1 MTDTRRRYTVKNSAI
16 ISNRKVEKKNN
27 VIKQQK
33 YVPVC
38 MCVCVC
44 DWGELKNDRVKK
56 SKFTMGGGSELSHR
70 KRERRKRCR
79 RPWERER
86 ARQWKSARFCS
97 DVDVF
102 VGNSGLYA
110 YAIIMKERSIVQ
122 FVFVFLSAAADL
134 IWIRFKSSQA
144 LYCCCC
150 LILFLSPKSFST
162 TKFDEPQTLFG
173 PGEWRNLIKF

>member
-1 MTDTRRRYTVKNSAI
+1 MQGNNNNKIYTKYSLGHKHNKNYYRNRFINLMIFCRYFYSFSLIFCRMILNKFSLLIKFLREKRRRQVVTDTRKRYTVKNGAI

-79 RPWERER
+79 RP
-86 ARQWKSARFCS
+86 
-97 DVDVF
+97 
-102 VGNSGLYA
+102 
-110 YAIIMKERSIVQ
+110 
-122 FVFVFLSAAADL
+122 
-134 IWIRFKSSQA
+134 
-144 LYCCCC
+144 
-150 LILFLSPKSFST
+150 
-162 TKFDEPQTLFG
+162 
-173 PGEWRNLIKF
+173 

>member
-1 MTDTRRRYTVKNSAI
+1 MQGNNNNKIYTKYSLGHKHNKNYYRNRFINLMIFCRYFYSFLYFVEWYSTNFLCLLNFCAKKRRQVVTDTRRRYTVKNGAI

-79 RPWERER
+79 RPWEGESETVKER
-86 ARQWKSARFCS
+86 A
-97 DVDVF
+97 
-102 VGNSGLYA
+102 L
-110 YAIIMKERSIVQ
+110 
-122 FVFVFLSAAADL
+122 L
-134 IWIRFKSSQA
+134 
-144 LYCCCC
+144 
-150 LILFLSPKSFST
+150 
-162 TKFDEPQTLFG
+162 
-173 PGEWRNLIKF
+173 